1 MSHEYSDGVSVA
13 DVVEA
18 VDGVDPE
25 RIEALLD
32 PVTDDG
38 VVTRGAIDTTVSDT
52 SKRLATAE
60 TRIELAGNAYEDAAA
75 VADPV
80 ADIPAVG
87 TRLDAFKERLAD
99 VESRIPELRP
109 DLSTPDDIHRRPTAV
124 YEFAVLIQET
134 VTATGDAVEAAE
146 DLSTDVERFQ
156 SWLEQPDRRYDAFA
170 EDLTLVEESID
181 ELAATIDGIP
191 DDADDPGGR
200 WAAAAMRARVLSLL
214 AADLRA
220 EHRDLQL
227 LANRRD
233 APFRTE
239 LGERLD
245 GVEER
250 VAEVESAI
258 DDVADPVW
266 EERFAEDL
274 AALDEELATF
284 EPPVDWGAVERAL
297 EAHRPDLS
305 TVDR

>member
-1 MSHEYSDGVSVA
+1 METAESDELTVT
-13 DVVEA
+13 DVIEA
-18 VDGVDPE
+18 VDGPDPSVV
-25 RIEALLD
+25 RDALE
-32 PVTDDG
+32 PVTEG
-38 VVTRGAIDTTVSDT
+38 EVVTRDAVDTAVSDT

-60 TRIELAGNAYEDAAA
+60 TRIELAGDAYEDAAA
-75 VADPV
+75 VAEPI

-87 TRLDAFKERLAD
+87 TRLDAFRERLED

-109 DLSTPDDIHRRPTAV
+109 DLSTPEDIHRRPTAV
-124 YEFAVLIQET
+124 YEFVVLIRET
-134 VTATGDAVEAAE
+134 VTAAGDAVEAAE
-146 DLSTDVERFQ
+146 DLSTDIGRFQ

-170 EDLTLVEESID
+170 EDLTLVEGSVDDVE
-181 ELAATIDGIP
+181 ATV
-191 DDADDPGGR
+191 DAFPGGDDPAAR
-200 WAAAAMRARVLSLL
+200 WAAATMRVRVLLL
-214 AADLRA
+214 LVADLRA
-220 EHRDLQL
+220 EHRDLRT
-227 LANRRD
+227 LAERSD
-233 APFRTE
+233 DPFRSG

-258 DDVADPVW
+258 DDAADPAG

>member
-1 MSHEYSDGVSVA
+1 MSYESSDGVSVA

-170 EDLTLVEESID
+170 EDLSLVEESID
-181 ELAATIDGIP
+181 ELEATIDGIP
-191 DDADDPGGR
+191 DDDDPAAR
-200 WAAAAMRARVLSLL
+200 WAAATMRVRVLLL
-214 AADLRA
+214 LVADLRA
-220 EHRDLQL
+220 EHRDLRL
-227 LANRRD
+227 LADRSD
-233 APFRTE
+233 DPFRTE

-258 DDVADPVW
+258 DDVADPAW
-266 EERFAEDL
+266 EERFAADL
-274 AALDEELATF
+274 AALDEKLAAF

-297 EAHRPDLS
+297 EAHRPNGPTGDQ
-305 TVDR
+305 

>member
-1 MSHEYSDGVSVA
+1 MSHESSDGVSVA

-18 VDGVDPE
+18 IDGVDHE

-32 PVTDDG
+32 PVTHDR
-38 VVTRGAIDTTVSDT
+38 VVTRDAIDATVSDT

-60 TRIELAGNAYEDAAA
+60 TRIELARDAYEDAAA
-75 VADPV
+75 VAEPV
-80 ADIPAVG
+80 ADVPAVG
-87 TRLDAFKERLAD
+87 TRLDAFKKRLVG

-109 DLSTPDDIHRRPTAV
+109 DLSTPDGIDRQPTAV
-124 YEFAVLIQET
+124 YEFAVLIRET
-134 VTATGDAVEAAE
+134 VAAAGDAVEAAE

-156 SWLEQPDRRYDAFA
+156 SWVEQPDRRYDAFE

-191 DDADDPGGR
+191 DDVGDPEGQ

-220 EHRDLQL
+220 EHRDLRV
-227 LANRRD
+227 LADRND
-233 APFRTE
+233 DPFPTE
-239 LGERLD
+239 PGDRLN

-258 DDVADPVW
+258 DDVADPAW

-274 AALDEELATF
+274 AALNEELASF
-284 EPPVDWGAVERAL
+284 KPPVDWGAVERAL
-297 EAHRPDLS
+297 EAHQPDAL
-305 TVDR
+305 TGDR